1 MATVNS
7 LIVTLFNMAD
17 SLPANFNG
25 IFNLLV
31 QITAASGKEE
41 ELARH
46 LAAVAKSSDSSK
58 EPGTLLY
65 VFVLLVPRLLAE
77 PGPVF
82 TSYHTA
88 RGFGADHNKF
98 TIFERYAD
106 LKAFEQH
113 RETEAFKALQ
123 GSSAMGELNLTF
135 YEDL

>member
-1 MATVNS
+1 
-7 LIVTLFNMAD
+7 MAD

-41 ELARH
+41 ELAKH

-65 VFVLLVPRLLAE
+65 VFL
-77 PGPVF
+77 
-82 TSYHTA
+82 HTA
-88 RGFGADHNKF
+88 RGFGADNNKF